1 MLKKKTLI
9 IQPASPLDPVIQ
21 IMRKG
26 GVVAYPTE
34 TFYGLGV
41 DPFNEEAVEKL
52 VKLKARP
59 ASKPISIIIKDVSVL
74 KDVAREV
81 PPIAG
86 RLMERFWPGPLTIVF
101 KAKDGLPVALTGESG
116 TIGVRVSANPTAG
129 RLAAALSGAIT
140 ATSANPSD
148 SVPPVTA
155 LEVLGYFEGEI
166 DALIDGGR
174 LPGKNASTIVDVTGG
189 GGRVEVLRAGA
200 IPKAEILRK

>member
-1 MLKKKTLI
+1 VLKKETLI
-9 IQPASPLDPVIQ
+9 IKPASPLDPVIQ
-21 IMRKG
+21 IIRKG
-26 GVVAYPTE
+26 GVIAYPTE
-34 TFYGLGV
+34 TFYALGV
-41 DPFNEEAVEKL
+41 DPFNVGAVEKL

-74 KDVAREV
+74 KDVTREV
-81 PPIAG
+81 PPVAG
-86 RLMERFWPGPLTIVF
+86 PLMERFWPGPLTIVF
-101 KAKDGLPVALTGESG
+101 KAMDGLPIALTGESG

-129 RLAAALSGAIT
+129 RLAAGLSGAIT

-148 SVPPVTA
+148 EEPPVTA
-155 LEVLGYFEGEI
+155 GEVLGYFDGEI

-189 GGRVEVLRAGA
+189 MVEVLRAGA

>member
-59 ASKPISIIIKDVSVL
+59 ASKPISIIIKDASVL
-74 KDVAREV
+74 KDVARVV

-86 RLMERFWPGPLTIVF
+86 PLMERFWPGPLTIVF
-101 KAKDGLPVALTGESG
+101 EAMDGLPTALTGERG
-116 TIGVRVSANPTAG
+116 TIGVRVSANPVAG
-129 RLAAALSGAIT
+129 RLAAGLRGAIT
-140 ATSANPSD
+140 ATSANPSGEP
-148 SVPPVTA
+148 PPVTA
-155 LEVLGYFEGEI
+155 GEVLGYFDGEI
-166 DALIDGGR
+166 DALIDGKR
-174 LPGKNASTIVDVTGG
+174 LPGTDASTVVDVT